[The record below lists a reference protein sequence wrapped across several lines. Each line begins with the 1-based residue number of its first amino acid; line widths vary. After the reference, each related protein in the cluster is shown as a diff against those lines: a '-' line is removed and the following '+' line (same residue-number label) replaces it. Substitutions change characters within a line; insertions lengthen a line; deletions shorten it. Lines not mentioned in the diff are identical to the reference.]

1 MVDMVTVVLAQFL
14 GGGSLNFFLVVA
26 VRPSTGQTAKMHLA
40 WANKDFICPWHLEH
54 LSDHLLI

>member
-1 MVDMVTVVLAQFL
+1 MVDMVTVALAQFL
-14 GGGSLNFFLVVA
+14 GGGSFFLVVA
-26 VRPSTGQTAKMHLA
+26 VRHQPDKPAKMHLA